1 MLFILDKKDGC
12 NMLICIDAG
21 HGGIDPGAVNGK
33 YLEKTAVLSIAKKI
47 GILLEGAGAKI
58 IYTRN
63 ADKYMELG
71 ERCQVANKAKA
82 DYFISVHLNAAVA
95 KSANGIETFAYTTTG
110 TAYKLAS
117 TVQKKLIAATGAA
130 NRGAKSAN
138 YQVLRETKMPAILI
152 ETGFI
157 SNDAECM
164 ALFKDGYQN
173 IIAEAVANAVAEF
186 TGLEGVVKMAE
197 KRYNYLNEIPS
208 GEFRDT
214 IKKLMDKGIIKGND
228 EGKLDLSHDMVRM
241 FVIDYRAGVYK

>member
-1 MLFILDKKDGC
+1 MI
-12 NMLICIDAG
+12 ICIDAG
-21 HGGIDPGAVNGK
+21 HGGTDPGAVNGK
-33 YLEKTAVLSIAKKI
+33 YHEKTAALSIAKKL
-47 GILLEGAGAKI
+47 GALLEGAGAKI
-58 IYTRN
+58 IYTRSS
-63 ADKYMELG
+63 DKTVELK
-71 ERCQVANKAKA
+71 ERCQIANKAKA
-82 DYFISVHLNAAVA
+82 DYFISIHLNAAAA

-117 TVQKKLIAATGAA
+117 VVQKKLIAATGAA

-157 SNDAECM
+157 SNDVECM

-173 IIAEAVANAVAEF
+173 IIAEAIAKAVAEF

-197 KRYNYLNEIPS
+197 KRYNYLKDIPA

-241 FVIDYRAGVYK
+241 FVIDYRAGLYK

>member
-1 MLFILDKKDGC
+1 
-12 NMLICIDAG
+12 MLICIDAG
-21 HGGIDPGAVNGK
+21 HGGSDPGAVNGK
-33 YLEKTAVLSIAKKI
+33 SFEKVAALAIAKKL
-47 GILLEGAGAKI
+47 GALLEGAGAQI
-58 IYTRN
+58 IYTRSN
-63 ADKYMELG
+63 DKAMELG
-71 ERCQVANKAKA
+71 ERCQVANKNKA
-82 DYFISVHLNAAVA
+82 DYFISIHLNAAAA

-110 TAYKLAS
+110 SAYKLAKE
-117 TVQKKLIAATGAA
+117 VQKELITATGAA

-157 SNDAECM
+157 SNDVECM

-173 IIAEAVANAVAEF
+173 IIAEAVAKAVAKI

-197 KRYNYLNEIPS
+197 KRYNYLKEIPA

-228 EGKLDLSHDMVRM
+228 DGKLDLSHDMVRLLVM
-241 FVIDYRAGVYK
+241 DYRAGVYK